1 MSYTAAE
8 IRQTHP
14 EYEKYVNEWKFLQ
27 DAYNGGADW
36 QDGQYLTRYIFESDE
51 EYQERVSQ
59 TPYDNHCRSIV
70 HLYNSFLFS
79 TPPHRELGDLAQ
91 DPRMQNF
98 LEDADLDGRNWNQ
111 FMRQV
116 DITTSVFGSAWIVI
130 DKPEVAVLT
139 AADEI
144 AMRVRPYAALFTPLN
159 VLDWR
164 FTRMSNG
171 RYELTYLKVVE
182 DRQADESTIKL
193 FYPDRTETVVIRND
207 NSQPQMI
214 SSVPNM
220 LGRLPVVIAYNTRS
234 ATRGIGISDLTD
246 VARMNRSVYD
256 EHSEIVQIIRL
267 SNHPSLVKTAGT
279 QAAAGAGA
287 IIQMEDN
294 LDPGL
299 KPFLLQPDSESL
311 DGVRASI
318 ADKIEAIN
326 RMTSLGSVR
335 AMETRT
341 LSGVA
346 LETEMRTLN
355 AKLSEK
361 GDQLEL
367 CEEQVFELWCQ
378 WLGLEWTGVI
388 KYADSFNARDRMNDL
403 RLLTTALPLVA
414 QNPDMMLEIQRQVAG
429 ILVED
434 TERLNE
440 MLESIEEYEQQE
452 DVAEMAD
459 TQMQSEEPESSD
471 RVYPDGQPIPEDL
484 PPAYQSSASDGVP
497 EGQACGNCQHNVNQM
512 CQLFNNAAIR
522 ESWWCLK
529 WEPSGE

>member
-1 MSYTAAE
+1 MSYTAAQV
-8 IRQTHP
+8 RQTHA

-27 DAYNGGADW
+27 DSYLGGADY

-59 TPYDNHCRSIV
+59 TPYDNHCRSVV

-79 TPPHRELGDLAQ
+79 TPPHRELNDLSE
-91 DPRMQNF
+91 DPRMQAF
-98 LEDADLDGRNWNQ
+98 FEDADLDGRSWNA

-116 DITTSVFGSAWIVI
+116 DITTSVYGSAWIVI
-130 DKPEVAVLT
+130 DKPEVQVFT

-144 AMRVRPYAALFTPLN
+144 ALGVRPYASLFTPLN
-159 VLDWR
+159 VLDWQWSR
-164 FTRMSNG
+164 RPNG

-182 DRQADESTIKL
+182 DRGTDQSIIKL
-193 FYPDRTETVVIRND
+193 FYEDRTDTVVIRND
-207 NSQPQMI
+207 NSEPQLI

-220 LGRLPVVIAYNTRS
+220 LGRLPVVVAYNTRS

-246 VARMNRSVYD
+246 VSRMNRSVYD

-287 IIQMEDN
+287 IIQMEDTM
-294 LDPGL
+294 DPGL
-299 KPFLLQPDSESL
+299 RPFLLQPDSASL

-335 AMETRT
+335 AMESRT

-367 CEEQVFELWCQ
+367 CEEQVFELWAA
-378 WLGLEWTGVI
+378 WMGMTWTGKI

-403 RLLTTALPLVA
+403 RLLNTAMPMIA
-414 QNPDMMLEIQRQVAG
+414 NNPDMMLEIQRQVAG

-434 TERLNE
+434 SERLNE
-440 MLESIEEYEQQE
+440 MLESIEQPQQPEQ
-452 DVAEMAD
+452 D
-459 TQMQSEEPESSD
+459 TSQVPSSDATD
-471 RVYPDGQPIPEDL
+471 RVYPDGQAIPEDL

-497 EGQACGNCQHNVNQM
+497 EGQACGNCEYNLNQQ
-512 CQLFNNAAIR
+512 CTLFANSPIR

-529 WEPSGE
+529 WEANE

>member
-1 MSYTAAE
+1 MSYTAAQ

-27 DAYNGGADW
+27 DSYLGGADW

-59 TPYDNHCRSIV
+59 TPYDNHCRSVV

-79 TPPHRELGDLAQ
+79 MPPHRELGDLAQ
-91 DPRMQNF
+91 DARMQAF

-130 DKPEVAVLT
+130 DKPEVQVLT

-144 AMRVRPYAALFTPLN
+144 ALGVRPYASLFTPLN
-159 VLDWR
+159 VLDWQW
-164 FTRMSNG
+164 TRRPNG

-182 DRQADESTIKL
+182 DRGSDQSIIKL
-193 FYPDRTETVVIRND
+193 FYPDRTDTVVVRND
-207 NSQPQMI
+207 NSEPQLI

-220 LGRLPVVIAYNTRS
+220 LGRLPVVVAYNTRS

-294 LDPGL
+294 MDPGL
-299 KPFLLQPDSESL
+299 KPFLLQPDSASL

-335 AMETRT
+335 AMESRT

-367 CEEQVFELWCQ
+367 CEEQVFELWCE
-378 WLGLEWTGVI
+378 WLELQWTGMI
-388 KYADSFNARDRMNDL
+388 KYPDSFNARDRMNDL
-403 RLLTTALPLVA
+403 KLLNTAMPMIA
-414 QNPDMMLEIQRQVAG
+414 NNPDMMLEIQRQVAG

-434 TERLNE
+434 TERLAE
-440 MLESIEEYEQQE
+440 MLDSIEQSPEQNVAQE
-452 DVAEMAD
+452 
-459 TQMQSEEPESSD
+459 SEQTEITDDSTD
-471 RVYPDGQPIPEDL
+471 RVYPDGQPIPESL

-497 EGQACGNCQHNVNQM
+497 EGQACGNCEYNLNQQ
-512 CQLFNNAAIR
+512 CTLFANAPIR

-529 WEPSGE
+529 WEANE